1 MLIIPLIKT
10 KHNFFQ
16 SAYFSSIIIE
26 WNKLDPTI
34 RNAKGFGIIK
44 SNILK
49 FIRFFYCYIHKGIRL
64 MARLCLRLTHL
75 H

>member
-34 RNAKGFGIIK
+34 RNAESFGILK
-44 SNILK
+44 NNILG
-49 FIRFFYCYIHKGIRL
+49 FIRSTPFDFFTVIIIKESD
-64 MARLCLRLTHL
+64 
-75 H
+75 

>member
-44 SNILK
+44 SNILT
-49 FIRFFYCYIHKGIRL
+49 FIRSTPFDFFTVITIKEL
-64 MARLCLRLTHL
+64 D
-75 H
+75 

>member
-16 SAYFSSIIIE
+16 SANFSSIIIE

-49 FIRFFYCYIHKGIRL
+49 FIRSTPFDFFTVITIKEL
-64 MARLCLRLTHL
+64 D
-75 H
+75 